1 MSHSDQCE
9 FSLIGNAKFLLD
21 VVEMG
26 TDDMEKIF
34 KVSAIRLADE
44 LRARSLKTPKSSR
57 RAWTD
62 SQGHWS

>member
-1 MSHSDQCE
+1 MPHCDQCE
-9 FSLIGNAKFLLD
+9 FSLIGNAEFLLD

-44 LRARSLKTPKSSR
+44 LRTR
-57 RAWTD
+57 
-62 SQGHWS
+62 